1 VRTLQPLSTSMPITC
16 HARAKVSTPP
26 TPDLLE
32 RVLLPQN
39 AELLRASVLG
49 AIASIEAEFFDAST
63 TSESRAMRI
72 TATHADHVVLLALFM
87 LLLNVDAQLKEH
99 VVAAASGDKKHK
111 VVRLLED
118 LRQRLVLDYF
128 TNEEISTNAFVGACE
143 DCYVIS

>member
-1 VRTLQPLSTSMPITC
+1 MRTLQPLSTSMPMTC
-16 HARAKVSTPP
+16 QARARVSTPH

-32 RVLLPQN
+32 QVLLPHN
-39 AELLRASVLG
+39 TALLRECVLR
-49 AIASIEAEFFDAST
+49 AIASVESDLFDAGT

-87 LLLNVDAQLKEH
+87 LLLNVDAQLKER
-99 VVAAASGDKKHK
+99 VVGAASGDKKHK

-128 TNEEISTNAFVGACE
+128 TNEEMSTQAFVGACE
-143 DCYVIS
+143 DTYVVS